1 MSADATSLVSTPNA
15 VAAALNDDFIKSRI
29 FTIRGEQVMLSSDLS
44 SLYSV
49 EVKYLHRQ
57 VKRNANRF
65 PSDFVIHLSPD
76 EAKALRCQNVT
87 SKRGGDRYG
96 VLAFTE
102 QGVAML
108 SSVLKSDRAA
118 AVNVAIM
125 RVFVAMRKALAS
137 VAPILERIETVE
149 KRQITDQAHNEE
161 RFDTIFKAMD
171 GGDFPPQKVFFDG
184 KHYDAYS
191 FARKLVRKA
200 TKSIVLVDNYCDD
213 VTLDILAQKRGGAFV
228 TIATLQK
235 SITKF
240 LTPAAV
246 AKFNKQNP
254 TLTIKAI
261 GIFHDRFLILD
272 GTELYHFGASLKDL
286 GRQYCAV
293 TKMDAMFI
301 PSIMQ
306 RI

>member
-1 MSADATSLVSTPNA
+1 
-15 VAAALNDDFIKSRI
+15 
-29 FTIRGEQVMLSSDLS
+29 
-44 SLYSV
+44 
-49 EVKYLHRQ
+49 
-57 VKRNANRF
+57 
-65 PSDFVIHLSPD
+65 
-76 EAKALRCQNVT
+76 
-87 SKRGGDRYG
+87 
-96 VLAFTE
+96 
-102 QGVAML
+102 ML

-161 RFDTIFKAMD
+161 RFDAIFKAMD

-200 TKSIVLVDNYCDD
+200 KKNIVLVDNYCDD
-213 VTLDILAQKRGGAFV
+213 VTLDILSQKCGGADV
-228 TIATLQK
+228 LIATTHK
-235 SITKF
+235 SATKF
-240 LTPAAV
+240 ISPTAV

-254 TLTIKAI
+254 TLTIKTV
-261 GIFHDRFLILD
+261 GSFHDRFLILD
-272 GTELYHFGASLKDL
+272 GTELYHLNAPKKREPRFEGEIRRRRTRRALKRPRASMKDL
-286 GRQYCAV
+286 GRQYCAI

-306 RI
+306 RIP